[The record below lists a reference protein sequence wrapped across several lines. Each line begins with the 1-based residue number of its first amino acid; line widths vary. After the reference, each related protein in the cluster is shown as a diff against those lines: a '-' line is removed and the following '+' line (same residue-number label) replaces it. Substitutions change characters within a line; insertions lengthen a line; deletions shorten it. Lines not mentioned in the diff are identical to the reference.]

1 MIKAEKGME
10 NRLGRIWGVC
20 EETWGYLNVGMNRKE
35 VAEKN
40 FRLRRTSLWFGFLWS
55 QVRIH
60 SIDREFRCYILRG
73 TIALRNSRLS
83 CSFRDLMGGIAPP
96 ISRWKEVWKRT
107 QRSLLLVSFTHP
119 HTHLWWFLIDCWRE
133 IVTPECSS
141 MYSLGLLMLAHFN
154 V

>member
-1 MIKAEKGME
+1 ME
-10 NRLGRIWGVC
+10 NRLGRIWGFC

-107 QRSLLLVSFTHP
+107 QELIVSLFHTPPPPTPLVIPYRLLKRNSDTRMLKYVFLGATYVST
-119 HTHLWWFLIDCWRE
+119 L
-133 IVTPECSS
+133 
-141 MYSLGLLMLAHFN
+141 
-154 V
+154 